1 MLDKMNLIGADLT
14 TKSADELWQMISSF
28 YMIDEPTLL
37 KELLPFATPSE
48 EEKSEIKREATSLI
62 EDIRA
67 DKKAVQMID
76 ALLLEYS
83 LDTQEGVLLM
93 CLAEALMRIPDSA
106 TADALIRDKLT
117 VADWKSHLKGSNSV
131 FVNAST
137 WGLMLTGSVCK
148 LDSANSSNPAN
159 AISRLVNK
167 LSEPVIRQ
175 AMNQAMAIL
184 GKQFVLGRTIKEA
197 NKNGEFKRKQGYQHS
212 FDMLGEAA
220 LTAADAKKY
229 ADDYMSAIE
238 TLGSSSNLSN
248 ASIPSISMKLS
259 ALHPRYNV
267 ANEDRVMDELFNTM
281 LILAKRAR
289 ELNVPITIDAEEMD
303 RLELSLKLF
312 EKLFCH
318 PVIKGWGQFGLVVQT
333 YSKRALPV
341 FAWLN
346 QLAEKQGDIIPV
358 RLVKGAYW
366 DSEVKWSQ
374 QAGYDS
380 YPVFTRKEATDV
392 SYLACARFVLSTEVN
407 KNLFPQFASHN
418 AQTVT
423 SIAVMGKESRY
434 EFQRLHGMGEA
445 LYNHVMAKYT
455 PNVRIYAPVGS
466 HKDLLPYLVRRL
478 LENGANS
485 SFVHRL
491 VDARCPVELLTQ
503 HPVEQL
509 LSKESLD
516 NKAIP
521 LPPAIYPN
529 RKNSSGINID
539 IESESKPF
547 EQQVEAFMDKSWT
560 AAPVINGR
568 SLFDELESEGV
579 EALNITAPY
588 DRNISIGKAIYAQ
601 PHNIELAFESAQ
613 AAFDSWNQAPYRERA
628 ACISKLADLLESNL
642 AEFVALC
649 HKEAGKTIH
658 DAIDE
663 VREAIDFC
671 HYYAKQD
678 HIFEPVISN
687 GFDGKPMVSTRQGRG
702 VFVCISPWNFP
713 LAIFIGPIAAAL
725 AAGNTVI
732 AKPAEQTSMIA
743 TKAAELMAQA
753 GFPTGVFQLLLGT
766 GSELGNVL
774 TSHPAVSGVAFTGST
789 QTAMKINQ
797 SLSARNC
804 EPVPL
809 IAETGGLNAMIVD
822 STSLPEQVVRDTLKS
837 AFSSAGQRCSALRIL
852 CVQEDIADQIIE
864 VLSGAMDQLVVGLP
878 YIHKTDVGPVI
889 DAKAKDKLLTH
900 IYNMTTSH
908 KLVKQLTLDDVCKNG
923 DFVAPCAFEIPSV
936 SYLKEEQFGPILHI
950 VRFKSSQLPK
960 LVEEINATGYG
971 LTLGI
976 HSRNE
981 TTYRWIEKHAKTG
994 NTYINRDQVGAVV
1007 GVQPFGGQGLSGT
1020 GPKAGGP
1027 NYLYRFTQV
1036 NNTEVVL

>member
-1 MLDKMNLIGADLT
+1 MLDKINLVSTDLIA
-14 TKSADELWQMISSF
+14 KPKQELWEIISSF
-28 YMIDEPTLL
+28 YMIDETTLL
-37 KELLPFATPSE
+37 KELLPLATPSE
-48 EEKSEIKREATSLI
+48 EEKAEIQSEATRLI

-67 DKKAVQMID
+67 DKKAIQMID

-83 LDTQEGVLLM
+83 LDTQEGILLM

-137 WGLMLTGSVCK
+137 WGLMLTGTVCK
-148 LDSANSSNPAN
+148 IDNNHTTPAN

-184 GKQFVLGRTIKEA
+184 GKQFVLGRTIEEA
-197 NKNGEFKRKQGYQHS
+197 NKNSEIKRQNGFDHS

-220 LTAADAKKY
+220 LTAADSKKY
-229 ADDYMSAIE
+229 FSDYMLAIE
-238 TLGSSSNLSN
+238 TLGKAD
-248 ASIPSISMKLS
+248 ASKAKGIPSISMKLS
-259 ALHPRYNV
+259 ALHPRYDV
-267 ANEDRVMDELFNTM
+267 ANEQRVMDELFET
-281 LILAKRAR
+281 LLTLAKRAR
-289 ELNVPITIDAEEMD
+289 ELNVPLTIDAEEMN

-312 EKLFCH
+312 EKLFHH
-318 PVIKGWGQFGLVVQT
+318 PIIQGWGQFGLVVQT
-333 YSKRALPV
+333 YAKRALPV

-346 QLAEKQGDIIPV
+346 CLAKEQGDQIPV

-366 DSEVKWSQ
+366 DSEIKWSQ
-374 QAGYDS
+374 QGGYDN

-392 SYLACARFVLSTEVN
+392 SFLACARFVLSKEVN
-407 KNLFPQFASHN
+407 PNLYPQFASHN

-423 SIAVMGKESRY
+423 SIAIMGKHSHY

-445 LYNHVMAKYT
+445 LYNHVMKKYGA
-455 PNVRIYAPVGS
+455 NVRIYAPVGS

-509 LSKESLD
+509 LSKSSLD

-521 LPPAIYPN
+521 LPPYIYPDRN
-529 RKNSSGINID
+529 NSRGINID
-539 IESESKPF
+539 IESEAHPF
-547 EQQVEAFMDKSWT
+547 HEQVESFMDKSWR
-560 AAPVINGR
+560 AAPIIDGQ
-568 SLFDELESEGV
+568 SLYDDLIKQGDTPVSV
-579 EALNITAPY
+579 TAPY
-588 DRNISIGKAIYAQ
+588 DRTQIVGSVFHANA
-601 PHNIELAFESAQ
+601 NLAEQAFTSAQ
-613 AAFDSWNQAPYRERA
+613 NAFTAWNAKPYQERA
-628 ACISKLADLLESNL
+628 TCLVNLAELLESNL

-649 HKEAGKTIH
+649 HREAGKTIH

-663 VREAIDFC
+663 VREAVDFC
-671 HYYAKQD
+671 RYYANQQQVFKPEVCTG
-678 HIFEPVISN
+678 FGGNPISTHRN
-687 GFDGKPMVSTRQGRG
+687 GRG

-713 LAIFIGPIAAAL
+713 LAIFLGPVTAAL
-725 AAGNTVI
+725 VSGNTVI
-732 AKPAEQTSMIA
+732 AKPAEQTSLIA
-743 TKAAELMAQA
+743 AKAAELFVEA
-753 GFPTGVFQLLLGT
+753 GFPKGVFQLLPGT
-766 GSELGNVL
+766 GAELGNIL
-774 TSHPAVSGVAFTGST
+774 TSHPSCAGVAFTGST

-797 SLSARNC
+797 SLSRRNS

-809 IAETGGLNAMIVD
+809 IAETGGLNAMIID
-822 STSLPEQVVRDTLKS
+822 STALPEQVVKDTLKS

-852 CVQEDIADQIIE
+852 CIQEDIADQIIE
-864 VLSGAMDQLVVGLP
+864 VLCGAMEQLSVGLP
-878 YIHKTDVGPVI
+878 YLHQTDVGPVI
-889 DAKAKDKLLTH
+889 DQAAKEKLQSHIDEMASKHKLL
-900 IYNMTTSH
+900 
-908 KLVKQLTLDDVCKNG
+908 KQLPLSDVCCNG
-923 DFVAPCAFEIPSV
+923 DFISPCAIEITDISCI
-936 SYLKEEQFGPILHI
+936 SEEKFGPILHI
-950 VRFKSSQLPK
+950 VRYKSSQLPQ
-960 LVEEINATGYG
+960 LVEQINATGYG

-994 NTYINRDQVGAVV
+994 NSYINRDQVGAVV

-1027 NYLYRFTQV
+1027 NYLYRFTRV
-1036 NNTEVVL
+1036 SNKEVTQ

>member
-1 MLDKMNLIGADLT
+1 MLDKMNLVSTDLT
-14 TKSADELWQMISSF
+14 EKTKDELWQMISSF
-28 YMIDEPTLL
+28 YMIDETSLL
-37 KELLPFATPSE
+37 KELLPLATPSE
-48 EEKSEIKREATSLI
+48 QEKGEIQQQATSLI
-62 EDIRA
+62 KDIRA

-83 LDTQEGVLLM
+83 LDTQEGILLM
-93 CLAEALMRIPDSA
+93 CLAEALMRIPDAA

-117 VADWKSHLKGSNSV
+117 IADWKSHLKGSNSV

-137 WGLMLTGSVCK
+137 WGLMLTGTVCK
-148 LDSANSSNPAN
+148 LDSNNSSNPAN

-184 GKQFVLGRTIKEA
+184 GKQFVLGRTITEA
-197 NKNGEFKRKQGYQHS
+197 NKNGEEKRKQGFEHS

-220 LTAADAKKY
+220 LTADDAKKY
-229 ADDYMSAIE
+229 FEDYMSAIE
-238 TLGSSSNLSN
+238 TLGKKDVTK
-248 ASIPSISMKLS
+248 AKGIPSISMKLS
-259 ALHPRYNV
+259 ALHPRYDV
-267 ANEDRVMDELFNTM
+267 ANEDRVMNELFET
-281 LILAKRAR
+281 LLTLAKRAR
-289 ELNVPITIDAEEMD
+289 ELNVPLTIDAEEMD

-312 EKLFCH
+312 EKLFHH

-333 YSKRALPV
+333 YAKRALPV

-346 QLAEKQGDIIPV
+346 CLAKEQGDVIPV

-366 DSEVKWSQ
+366 DSEIKWSQ
-374 QAGYDS
+374 QGGYDN
-380 YPVFTRKEATDV
+380 YPVFTRKEGTDV
-392 SYLACARFVLSTEVN
+392 SYLACARFVLGTEVN
-407 KNLFPQFASHN
+407 KNLYPQFASHN

-423 SIAVMGKESRY
+423 SIAVMGKESHY

-445 LYNHVMAKYT
+445 LYNHVMKKYGS
-455 PNVRIYAPVGS
+455 NVRIYAPVGS

-491 VDARCPVELLTQ
+491 VDARCPVELLIQ

-509 LSKESLD
+509 LSKSSLD

-521 LPPAIYPN
+521 LPSSIFPD
-529 RKNSSGINID
+529 RSNSSGINID
-539 IESESKPF
+539 IESEVKPF
-547 EQQVEAFMDKSWT
+547 EDQVESFMDKTWQ
-560 AAPVINGR
+560 AAPIIDGI
-568 SLFDELESEGV
+568 SLYDDMVQDGHTPV
-579 EALNITAPY
+579 YVTAPY
-588 DRNISIGKAIYAQ
+588 DREQIAGSVCYAASNHVEQ
-601 PHNIELAFESAQ
+601 AFTSAQ
-613 AAFDSWNQAPYRERA
+613 SAFKSWNETSYQERA
-628 ACISKLADLLESNL
+628 NYLDKLADLLESNL

-663 VREAIDFC
+663 VREAVDFC
-671 HYYAKQD
+671 RYYARQ
-678 HIFEPVISN
+678 EPVFKPLVST
-687 GFDGKPMVSTRQGRG
+687 GFTGKTIATTRQGRG

-713 LAIFIGPIAAAL
+713 LAIFLGPITAAL
-725 AAGNTVI
+725 VSGNTVI
-732 AKPAEQTSMIA
+732 AKPAEQTCLIA
-743 TKAAELMAQA
+743 AKAAELFTQA
-753 GFPTGVFQLLLGT
+753 GFPKGVFQLLPGT
-766 GSELGNVL
+766 GAELGNAL
-774 TSHPAVSGVAFTGST
+774 TSHPSCAGVAFTGST

-797 SLSARNC
+797 SLAARES

-822 STSLPEQVVRDTLKS
+822 STALPEQVVRDALKS

-852 CVQEDIADQIIE
+852 CIQDDIADQIIH
-864 VLSGAMDQLVVGLP
+864 VLSGAMEQLNIGLP
-878 YIHKTDVGPVI
+878 YLHKTDVGPVI
-889 DAKAKDKLLTH
+889 DKTAKQKLQSHIDQMTAKYTL
-900 IYNMTTSH
+900 I
-908 KLVKQLTLDDVCKNG
+908 KQVPLSEDCING
-923 DFVAPCAFEIPSV
+923 DFIAPCAIEIPDISCID
-936 SYLKEEQFGPILHI
+936 EEKFGPILHI
-950 VRFKSSQLPK
+950 VRFKSRELPK
-960 LVEEINATGYG
+960 LVEQINATGYG

-981 TTYRWIEKHAKTG
+981 TTYRWIEKHVKTG
-994 NTYINRDQVGAVV
+994 NSYINRDQVGAVV

-1027 NYLYRFTQV
+1027 HYLYRFTQV
-1036 NNTEVVL
+1036 INKEVEL

>member
-1 MLDKMNLIGADLT
+1 MLDKMNLVSTDLT
-14 TKSADELWQMISSF
+14 DKTKDELWQMISSF
-28 YMIDEPTLL
+28 YMIDETSLL
-37 KELLPFATPSE
+37 KELLPLATPSDQ
-48 EEKSEIKREATSLI
+48 EKSEIQQQATSLI
-62 EDIRA
+62 KDIRA

-83 LDTQEGVLLM
+83 LDTQEGILLM
-93 CLAEALMRIPDSA
+93 CLAEALMRVPDAA

-117 VADWKSHLKGSNSV
+117 IADWKSHLKGSNSV

-137 WGLMLTGSVCK
+137 WGLMLTGTVCK
-148 LDSANSSNPAN
+148 LDSSSSANPVN

-184 GKQFVLGRTIKEA
+184 GKQFVLGRTIDEA
-197 NKNGEFKRKQGYQHS
+197 NKNGEEKRKQGFEHS

-220 LTAADAKKY
+220 LTADDAKKY
-229 ADDYMSAIE
+229 FEDYMSAIE
-238 TLGSSSNLSN
+238 TLGKKEATKAN
-248 ASIPSISMKLS
+248 SIPSISMKLS
-259 ALHPRYNV
+259 ALHPRYDV
-267 ANEDRVMDELFNTM
+267 ANEDRVMNELFET
-281 LILAKRAR
+281 LLTLAKRAR
-289 ELNVPITIDAEEMD
+289 ELNVPLTIDAEEMD

-312 EKLFCH
+312 EKLFHH
-318 PVIKGWGQFGLVVQT
+318 PIIKGWGQFGIVVQT
-333 YSKRALPV
+333 YAKRALPV

-346 QLAEKQGDIIPV
+346 CLAKEQGDVIPV

-366 DSEVKWSQ
+366 DSEIKWSQ
-374 QAGYDS
+374 QGGYDN
-380 YPVFTRKEATDV
+380 YPVFTRKEGTDV
-392 SYLACARFVLSTEVN
+392 SYLACARFVLEKEVN
-407 KNLFPQFASHN
+407 KNLYPQFASHN

-423 SIAVMGKESRY
+423 SIAVMGKDSQY

-445 LYNHVMAKYT
+445 LYNHVMKKYGS
-455 PNVRIYAPVGS
+455 NVRIYAPVGS

-491 VDARCPVELLTQ
+491 VDARCPIELLTQ

-509 LSKESLD
+509 LNKSSLD

-521 LPPAIYPN
+521 LPPYIFPD
-529 RKNSSGINID
+529 RSNSSGINID
-539 IESESKPF
+539 IESEAKPF
-547 EQQVEAFMDKSWT
+547 EDQVESFMDKVWQ
-560 AAPVINGR
+560 AAPYINGA
-568 SLFDELESEGV
+568 SLYDVMMKEGHTPV
-579 EALNITAPY
+579 AVTAPY
-588 DRNISIGKAIYAQ
+588 DRNQVTGSVCYANFSHVEQ
-601 PHNIELAFESAQ
+601 AFASAQ
-613 AAFDSWNQAPYRERA
+613 SAFKSWSETSYQERA
-628 ACISKLADLLESNL
+628 NCLDKLADLLESNL

-663 VREAIDFC
+663 VREAVDFC
-671 HYYAKQD
+671 RYYAKQ
-678 HIFEPVISN
+678 EPVFKPQVST
-687 GFDGKPMVSTRQGRG
+687 GFTGKTIATTRQGRG

-713 LAIFIGPIAAAL
+713 LAIFLGLITAAL
-725 AAGNTVI
+725 VSGNTVI
-732 AKPAEQTSMIA
+732 AKPAEQTSLIA
-743 TKAAELMAQA
+743 AKAAELFTQA
-753 GFPTGVFQLLLGT
+753 GFPKGVFQLLPGT
-766 GSELGNVL
+766 GAELGNAL
-774 TSHPAVSGVAFTGST
+774 TSHHSCAGVAFTGST

-797 SLSARNC
+797 SLAERES

-822 STSLPEQVVRDTLKS
+822 STALPEQVVRDALKS

-852 CVQEDIADQIIE
+852 CIQEDIADQIIH
-864 VLSGAMDQLVVGLP
+864 VLAGAMEQLTIGLP
-878 YIHKTDVGPVI
+878 YLHKTDVGPVI
-889 DAKAKDKLLTH
+889 DKTAKQKLQSHIDEMAAKYTL
-900 IYNMTTSH
+900 I
-908 KLVKQLTLDDVCKNG
+908 KQLPLSEECING
-923 DFVAPCAFEIPSV
+923 DYIAPCAFEIPDISCI
-936 SYLKEEQFGPILHI
+936 SEEKFGPILHI
-950 VRFKSSQLPK
+950 VRFKSHDLPK
-960 LVEEINATGYG
+960 LVEQINVTGYG

-994 NTYINRDQVGAVV
+994 NSYINRDQVGAVV

-1036 NNTEVVL
+1036 INKEVEL